1 MGAGLEP
8 GTEAVNTVQLA
19 LFDLDHT
26 LLSGDSDELWCNFLL
41 AHGLLP
47 AAHAARNAQMAADY
61 RAGTVSVA
69 DFCNFYVGQLA
80 GRSPAFWAPWRE
92 RFLHDE
98 VLPRVPADALALI
111 DHHRQRGDTLV
122 LTTATNRVITE
133 LTATALGLPHL
144 IATEAALA
152 DSLYTGHTAG
162 VLNMRDGKVLR
173 LRAWLQA
180 QGLGAPAQAAALA
193 SAHFYSDS
201 ANDLPLLRAVGH
213 PVAVD
218 PDDRLLAEA
227 TARGWPVMRLNRR
240 C

>member
-1 MGAGLEP
+1 M
-8 GTEAVNTVQLA
+8 QLA

-26 LLSGDSDELWCNFLL
+26 LLSGDSDELWCNFML
-41 AHGLLP
+41 AQGLLP
-47 AAHAARNAQMAADY
+47 AAHAERNAQMAADY

-69 DFCNFYVGQLA
+69 DFSNFYVGQLA

-92 RFLHDE
+92 RFLQDD

-111 DHHRQRGDTLV
+111 DHHRARGDTLV

-133 LTATALGLPHL
+133 LTASALGFPHL

-152 DSLYTGHTAG
+152 DGLYTGHTDS
-162 VLNMRDGKVLR
+162 VLNMREGKVTR

-180 QGLGAPAQAAALA
+180 QGLAAPAQAEALA
-193 SAHFYSDS
+193 AAHFYSDS

-227 TARGWPVMRLNRR
+227 TAQRWPVMRLNRR
-240 C
+240 G